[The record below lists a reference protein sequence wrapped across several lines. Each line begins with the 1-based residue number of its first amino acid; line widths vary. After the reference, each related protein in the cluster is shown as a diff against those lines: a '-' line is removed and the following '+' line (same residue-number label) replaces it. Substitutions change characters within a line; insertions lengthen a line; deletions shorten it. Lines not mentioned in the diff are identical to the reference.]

1 MDNKLIEQLEKA
13 LRMNDALYNKIER
26 GEISLKKAGSIY
38 ERQVAYETVRAL
50 KMALE
55 EVRPTTNFFGEEV

>member
-55 EVRPTTNFFGEEV
+55 EVRPTLNFFGEEV